1 MAHIAL
7 LAAAAAATSLTLAA
21 LLVATAQHHGR
32 YSMDLPVGVQKVHL
46 HPVPR
51 IGGLSIY
58 LALWVALLG
67 VEDRAARD
75 ILSTILVAGAP
86 ALTAGLLED
95 LTKRISISARLAA
108 TASSGI
114 LACWLGATAIHQLD
128 LPVIDSL
135 LRITPVAVLFTA
147 FAVAGVANA
156 INIIDGFNGLA
167 SGTAVIALAA
177 IGTIALLAGDNA
189 LFLSAMVLAGCITG
203 FWLVNFP
210 WGKLFLGDG
219 GAYFA
224 GFAVAWMAV
233 LLPARNEAVSPWASL
248 LACAYPIIEV
258 LYSIARRRRQ
268 RVSPGHA
275 DRQHLHSLVA
285 ARIVQ
290 PRTGSLPPALQNSAV
305 SVLMWLCAAVP
316 ALAAVVLR
324 SNTPALISFA
334 LVAALLY
341 HWLYRSVTLK

>member
-7 LAAAAAATSLTLAA
+7 LAAASAATSLTLAA

-32 YSMDLPVGVQKVHL
+32 YSMDMPIGVQKVHL

-51 IGGLSIY
+51 IGGVSIY
-58 LALWVALLG
+58 LALWLALLG

-86 ALTAGLLED
+86 ALVAGLLED

-114 LACWLGATAIHQLD
+114 LACWIGATAIQALD
-128 LPVIDSL
+128 LPLIDQL

-177 IGTIALLAGDNA
+177 IGTIALLAGDQP
-189 LFLSAMVLAGCITG
+189 LFLAAVVLAGCITG

-224 GFAVAWMAV
+224 GFAVAWLAV
-233 LLPARNEAVSPWASL
+233 LLPARNDSISPWASL
-248 LACAYPIIEV
+248 LACAYPVIEV
-258 LYSIARRRRQ
+258 IYSMVRRHLQ
-268 RVSPGHA
+268 HQPAGHA

-290 PRTGSLPPALQNSAV
+290 PRTRGLPAPLQNSAV
-305 SVLMWLCAAVP
+305 SVLMWGCAAVP

-324 SNTPALISFA
+324 NNTPALVSFA

-341 HWLYRSVTLK
+341 HWLYRSVTPK